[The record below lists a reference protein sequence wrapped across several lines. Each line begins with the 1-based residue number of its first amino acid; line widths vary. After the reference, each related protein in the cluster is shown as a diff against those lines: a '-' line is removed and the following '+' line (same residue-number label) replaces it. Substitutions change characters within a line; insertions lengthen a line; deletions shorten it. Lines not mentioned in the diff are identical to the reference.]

1 LLVHSSN
8 KIESISLKYL
18 RIVGMSQVWDAYVI
32 NLDKSTDRWAHM
44 QAEFKDTVFNLIR
57 FPAVSDPQGRGWVG
71 VGKSYGE
78 VVKKKLA
85 EDPNL
90 EKLLIVFEDD
100 AFRTEDKDKF
110 NERCKK
116 ILKYLEDHKGEYS
129 HFQGGGIYPSITKIE
144 TTDPLL
150 IRCDWITCAT
160 FTVFG
165 REAIDTV
172 LKYQEVP
179 DDKKEPIDNYL
190 AANNRGK
197 MLVPYP
203 HLCWQLLGIPSTIS
217 NADQKV
223 TLNEG
228 FRNAHKTLKEFIKKE
243 NIDHNLYSGGSK
255 KRAKTLSF
263 LESVLQ
269 KQKRKEKKI
278 KFNSSN
284 TMRHSKTYKNHSR
297 KNVSSKKYKSDH
309 HAKVK

>member
-1 LLVHSSN
+1 
-8 KIESISLKYL
+8 
-18 RIVGMSQVWDAYVI
+18 MSQVWDAYVI

-44 QAEFKDTVFNLIR
+44 QAEFKDTPFNLIR
-57 FPAVSDPQGRGWVG
+57 FSAVSDPQSRGWVG
-71 VGKSYGE
+71 VGRSYVE
-78 VVKKKLA
+78 IVKKKLA
-85 EDPNL
+85 EDPNF

-100 AFRTEDKDKF
+100 AFRTQDKDTF
-110 NERCKK
+110 NERSRK
-116 ILKYLEDHKGEYS
+116 IMKYLEDHKGEYS
-129 HFQGGGIYPSITKIE
+129 HFQGGGIYPNISKIE
-144 TTDPLL
+144 CQDPLL

-165 REAIDTV
+165 KEACETV
-172 LKYQEVP
+172 MKYAEVP

-228 FRNAHKTLKEFIKKE
+228 FRNAHKDFTKYLREQGINVSSF
-243 NIDHNLYSGGSK
+243 SGGGKHKS
-255 KRAKTLSF
+255 KTLSF
-263 LESVLQ
+263 LDSVLQ
-269 KQKRKEKKI
+269 KQKRELKHFKF

-284 TMRHSKTYKNHSR
+284 TRKRRSKSQKAFSLR
-297 KNVSSKKYKSDH
+297 KSKSDH
-309 HAKVK
+309 RAKEA